1 MSTYSELPTDNQTQH
16 EQSTTID
23 YIINGRDLRLDFLR
37 GMVMILVIATH
48 IEYFSFFSMFA
59 WERIG
64 LISSAE
70 GFVSLSGI
78 VLGIVYKKK
87 LFKLGFQ
94 QATILLWKRAFQ
106 LYRANVW
113 IILSILLLGSIPLI
127 NVYQATHWVDPL
139 STQAWPLFPKSGTA
153 WKDIIIQTLLLRIG
167 PHQFQIIG
175 FYTIV
180 IGLAPIALYLFYRRL
195 TIWVILISWII
206 YAFNAVYYLQITGAQ
221 FERGFPLLTWQVLF
235 FNSMAVGYH
244 HQRVFNFLSDQKN
257 KILIYAAIIVSVL
270 CIILALSNPKPVFWP
285 WQLFSFFDNMGYAK
299 LHSQWFDKTALGI
312 GRILNNIAL
321 FIVML
326 SLLSNH
332 WQFWNKVLGWLV
344 IPIGQAS
351 LYVFVLHVY
360 FIIIISNTPL
370 PDYNSF
376 VINTLV
382 HIASILTIWYMIK
395 KKFLFN
401 VIPR

>member
-1 MSTYSELPTDNQTQH
+1 MTSNIVTESNHETSSSQTLAF
-16 EQSTTID
+16 D
-23 YIINGRDLRLDFLR
+23 YIDNGRDLRLDFLR
-37 GMVMILVIATH
+37 GMIMILVIVNH
-48 IEYFSFFSMFA
+48 IEYFSLLSMFA

-87 LFKLGFQ
+87 LNKLGFRET
-94 QATILLWKRAFQ
+94 TILLWKRAFQ

-113 IILSILLLGSIPLI
+113 VILSILLLGSIPLV
-127 NVYQATHWVDPL
+127 NVYLATHWVDPL
-139 STQAWPLFPKSGTA
+139 STKAWPLFPKPGTG
-153 WKDIIIQTLLLRIG
+153 WKDVITQTLLLRIG

-180 IGLAPIALYLFYRRL
+180 LGLAPIALFLFYRRL
-195 TIWVILISWII
+195 TVCVILISWII
-206 YAFNAVYYLQITGAQ
+206 YAFNAIYYLQITGAQ

-235 FNSMAVGYH
+235 FNGMAVGYH
-244 HQRVFNFLSDQKN
+244 HQRVFNYLSGQKN
-257 KILIYAAIIVSVL
+257 KQLIYAAVIISVL
-270 CIILALSNPKPVFWP
+270 CVILTLSNPKPVFWP

-299 LHSQWFDKTALGI
+299 LHSQWFDKTTLGI
-312 GRILNNIAL
+312 GRILNNLAL
-321 FIVML
+321 FIVMM

-332 WQFWNKVLGWLV
+332 WRFWNKVLGWLV

-351 LYVFVLHVY
+351 LYVFVLQVY
-360 FIIIISNTPL
+360 IIIIISNTPL
-370 PDYNSF
+370 PNYNSF
-376 VINTLV
+376 VINSLV
-382 HIASILTIWYMIK
+382 HIASVLTIWYMIK

-401 VIPR
+401 LIPR